1 MHIGKIS
8 ENILKRSVLKKIEY
22 KSSSLLQGP
31 SAGEDCAGIRP
42 DSDRDMVFTVNPVI
56 GDSEVIGRKAFY
68 KMTNDIAAAGAVP
81 AALLVSL
88 LLPEDSDEGMIKC
101 IMGQIGELAEIH
113 KVDILGGHTEI
124 SSYVS
129 KPVISI
135 TGAGYTGKEGQIKSG
150 GLKPGYDI
158 VMTKWAGAA
167 GAAEI
172 VRAKRKELETRFTGD
187 FLDRTEEYCKWIS
200 CMTDARIAVES
211 GAAAMHNA
219 SDGGIFDALWEIA
232 EASATGLQVE
242 LKKIPIRQETIEVC
256 EFFDENPYMISS
268 EGVLLIGISDGD
280 SLVQALGREGIPS
293 AVIGKATGDHD
304 RVILNGD
311 ERRFLV
317 PPGN

>member
-1 MHIGKIS
+1 MHVGKIS
-8 ENILKRSVLKKIEY
+8 ENILKRSVLKKITY
-22 KSSSLLQGP
+22 KSKSLLHGP
-31 SAGEDCAGIRP
+31 SAGEDCARIRP
-42 DSDRDMVFTVNPVI
+42 DGEKDMVFTVNPVV
-56 GDSEVIGRKAFY
+56 GDSETVGRKAFY
-68 KMTNDIAAAGAVP
+68 KGINDIAAAGAVP
-81 AALLVSL
+81 AAMLVSMI
-88 LLPEDSDEGMIKC
+88 LPEDSDESMIKC

-124 SSYVS
+124 SPYVS
-129 KPVISI
+129 RPVISV
-135 TGAGYTGKEGQIKSG
+135 TGTGYAGTEEKIRSG
-150 GLKPGYDI
+150 ELKPGHDI
-158 VMTKWAGAA
+158 VMTKWAGAF

-172 VRAKRKELETRFTGD
+172 VRTKRKELEARFSGD
-187 FLDRTEEYCKWIS
+187 FLDRTEEYCKWMS

-232 EASATGLQVE
+232 EASGTGLQVE

-256 EFFDENPYMISS
+256 EFFDYNPYMISS
-268 EGVLLIGISDGD
+268 EGALLIGTADGD
-280 SLVQALGREGIPS
+280 RLVGALDKAGIPA

-304 RVILNGD
+304 RVILNED